1 MARVTAVPKDHPRI
15 QSFSCGLIL
24 PCRHNPYQYLPQH
37 ILRPAMPT
45 LSQYSPN
52 PSPMVPEPAGLPPE
66 SAPVRPPPIPHQ
78 HSGSSSGFSPPSW
91 ASAQYQSMNAFPQ
104 GYPPSTPYHPA
115 QQAFTPY
122 HQPGSYH
129 PPPVGLPSGVPPTP
143 DARILPNGLSA
154 DWIGSASGWNP
165 NMPPVT
171 PYNGPQ
177 PHTGFSAFHQPLPG
191 GGPPPEF
198 APNGWGGG
206 PPPAAY
212 SAPWN
217 APATPAG
224 PPGWGGGGGGGG
236 WGGWGPQMA
245 PTTPWSS
252 GGGGGGGPHPWA
264 QPPAPIVP
272 QHTGGGPAAA
282 MRDRS
287 NEGLDMVDLFATGPH
302 CRRFSLVVAGRTLI
316 AFHRWAR
323 PHPTPSPHC
332 WGPAE
337 GQPPPDRPNPG
348 PRPSLP

>member
-1 MARVTAVPKDHPRI
+1 MPHTASQALFQLLSDSTIPPMA
-15 QSFSCGLIL
+15 
-24 PCRHNPYQYLPQH
+24 
-37 ILRPAMPT
+37 
-45 LSQYSPN
+45 QYSPN

-78 HSGSSSGFSPPSW
+78 HSGSSGGLSPPSW
-91 ASAQYQSMNAFPQ
+91 ATPQYQSMNAFPQ

-122 HQPGSYH
+122 QQPGSYH
-129 PPPVGLPSGVPPTP
+129 PPPVGLPAGIPPTP
-143 DARILPNGLSA
+143 DARIQPNGLSA

-191 GGPPPEF
+191 GGPPPEL
-198 APNGWGGG
+198 AQGGWGGG

-212 SAPWN
+212 STPWT
-217 APATPAG
+217 APAAP

-236 WGGWGPQMA
+236 GGWSGWGPPMA
-245 PTTPWSS
+245 IPPTTPWSS

-264 QPPAPIVP
+264 QPPAPLVP
-272 QHTGGGPAAA
+272 QQTGGGAAAA

-287 NEGLDMVDLFATGPH
+287 NEGLDIVDLFATGPH
-302 CRRFSLVVAGRTLI
+302 CKSCSTSISGYVFSV
-316 AFHRWAR
+316 FHRRAR
-323 PHPTPSPHC
+323 PHPTPSSYR
-332 WGPAE
+332 WGPA
-337 GQPPPDRPNPG
+337 
-348 PRPSLP
+348 

>member
-1 MARVTAVPKDHPRI
+1 MHSMA
-15 QSFSCGLIL
+15 
-24 PCRHNPYQYLPQH
+24 
-37 ILRPAMPT
+37 
-45 LSQYSPN
+45 QYSPN
-52 PSPMVPEPAGLPPE
+52 PSPMVPEPGGLPPE

-78 HSGSSSGFSPPSW
+78 HTGSSGGPSPPAW

-122 HQPGSYH
+122 QQPGSYH
-129 PPPVGLPSGVPPTP
+129 APPVGLPAGIPPTP

-177 PHTGFSAFHQPLPG
+177 PHTGFNAFQQPLPG
-191 GGPPPEF
+191 GLPPEF
-198 APNGWGGG
+198 APSGWGGG

-212 SAPWN
+212 STPWGQT
-217 APATPAG
+217 TPG
-224 PPGWGGGGGGGG
+224 GPPPGWGGGGCSGGGGGGG
-236 WGGWGPQMA
+236 WGGWSGGPQMA
-245 PTTPWSS
+245 AHPPTPWTGGG

-264 QPPAPIVP
+264 QPPP
-272 QHTGGGPAAA
+272 QVVHHQTGGGGGGPAAA

-287 NEGLDMVDLFATGPH
+287 NEGLDTVDLFATGPH
-302 CRRFSLVVAGRTLI
+302 CRCSALAVSGYMLI
-316 AFHRWAR
+316 VFHRRAR
-323 PHPTPSPHC
+323 PHPTPSPDR

-337 GQPPPDRPNPG
+337 G
-348 PRPSLP
+348 

>member
-1 MARVTAVPKDHPRI
+1 MPHTASQALFQLLSDSTIPPMA
-15 QSFSCGLIL
+15 
-24 PCRHNPYQYLPQH
+24 
-37 ILRPAMPT
+37 
-45 LSQYSPN
+45 QYSPN

-78 HSGSSSGFSPPSW
+78 HSGSSGGLSPPSW
-91 ASAQYQSMNAFPQ
+91 ATPQYQSMNAFPQ

-122 HQPGSYH
+122 QQPGSYH
-129 PPPVGLPSGVPPTP
+129 PPPVGLPAGIPPTP
-143 DARILPNGLSA
+143 DARIQPNGLSA

-198 APNGWGGG
+198 AQGGWGGG

-212 SAPWN
+212 STPWT
-217 APATPAG
+217 APAAP

-236 WGGWGPQMA
+236 GGGWSGWGPPMA
-245 PTTPWSS
+245 IPPTTPWSS
-252 GGGGGGGPHPWA
+252 GGGGGGGGPHPWA
-264 QPPAPIVP
+264 QPPAPLVP
-272 QHTGGGPAAA
+272 QQTGGGAAAA

-287 NEGLDMVDLFATGPH
+287 NEGLDIVDLFATGPH
-302 CRRFSLVVAGRTLI
+302 CKSCSTSISGYVFSV
-316 AFHRWAR
+316 FHRRAR
-323 PHPTPSPHC
+323 PHPTPSSYR
-332 WGPAE
+332 WGPA
-337 GQPPPDRPNPG
+337 
-348 PRPSLP
+348 